1 MGARLRGELNKARE
15 EPWVDSDGNMSG
27 TEESDNSAH
36 HARASEGKPKKDT
49 SSEREITLPE
59 VTLLVGGRSGI

>member
-1 MGARLRGELNKARE
+1 M
-15 EPWVDSDGNMSG
+15 DSDGNMSG
-27 TEESDNSAH
+27 TEESDSSAR

>member
-1 MGARLRGELNKARE
+1 M
-15 EPWVDSDGNMSG
+15 DSDGNMPG
-27 TEESDNSAH
+27 IEESDNSAH

>member
-1 MGARLRGELNKARE
+1 MRLRGELNKARE
-15 EPWVDSDGNMSG
+15 EPWVDSDGNMPG
-27 TEESDNSAH
+27 TEESDSSAH
-36 HARASEGKPKKDT
+36 RARASEGKPKKDT